1 MADKSLRGRLKRL
14 FSTNVIVRH
23 AGGRQL
29 KVADTNKVQ
38 AVSDLADRY
47 TKLYSGMAP
56 YGLARQ
62 KATSDRGQRA
72 GLFSDYESMDSDS
85 ILSSAL
91 DIYADEST
99 MRSEYGDILQI
110 RSEDDNI
117 HDILHNLF
125 YDVINIEFNLW
136 PWIRNMCKYGDFF
149 LKLEIA
155 EKYGITNV
163 TPLSPYIVSRIEGD
177 DPVNPHYVKFLVED
191 EENKYSTSP
200 SRQLETELE
209 NYEVGH
215 FRLLSDS
222 NMLPYGKSMVEG
234 ARKVWKQ
241 LTLMEDAML
250 IHRIMRAPEKRVFK
264 IDIGNIPPNEVD
276 NYMQRIIN
284 KMKKAPVID
293 KDTGD
298 YNLKYNV
305 QNITEDF
312 FLPVRGG
319 DSGTEI
325 DTAAGLTFEAVE
337 DIEYL
342 RNKMLAAL
350 KIPKAFL
357 GYEDEVNAKATLA
370 AEDVRFA
377 RTIERIQ
384 RIVVSELQKIG
395 IVHLYAQ
402 GYEDADLVN
411 FELKLTNPSMIYE
424 QEKLELWS
432 SKIDLASSM
441 KDNKLLSTEYVY
453 ENIFGFTAQEKND
466 VRKQIIDDQKREFR
480 YTAIADEGADP
491 AAPGGSG
498 EDEYGEDDMYS
509 PQKTDYYLDR
519 DKKKKKKVRKDE
531 LGPEGGS
538 PEGGH
543 EGAGRPKRPTKFG
556 KDGSARGRDPLGAHD
571 MKKGGQSLALAHLD
585 RLKKT
590 FGKSELK
597 LLREADSLEEE
608 YKREVN
614 GTLNND
620 K

>member
-23 AGGRQL
+23 AGGKQL

-38 AVSDLADRY
+38 AVSTLADRY

-62 KATSDRGQRA
+62 KATSDRGQRV
-72 GLFSDYESMDSDS
+72 GLFADYESMDSDS

-99 MRSEYGDILQI
+99 MRSEYGDMLQI
-110 RSEDDNI
+110 RSDDDNI

-191 EENKYSTSP
+191 EENKYTTSP

-284 KMKKAPVID
+284 KMK
-293 KDTGD
+293 
-298 YNLKYNV
+298 
-305 QNITEDF
+305 
-312 FLPVRGG
+312 
-319 DSGTEI
+319 
-325 DTAAGLTFEAVE
+325 
-337 DIEYL
+337 
-342 RNKMLAAL
+342 
-350 KIPKAFL
+350 
-357 GYEDEVNAKATLA
+357 
-370 AEDVRFA
+370 
-377 RTIERIQ
+377 
-384 RIVVSELQKIG
+384 
-395 IVHLYAQ
+395 
-402 GYEDADLVN
+402 
-411 FELKLTNPSMIYE
+411 
-424 QEKLELWS
+424 
-432 SKIDLASSM
+432 
-441 KDNKLLSTEYVY
+441 
-453 ENIFGFTAQEKND
+453 
-466 VRKQIIDDQKREFR
+466 
-480 YTAIADEGADP
+480 
-491 AAPGGSG
+491 
-498 EDEYGEDDMYS
+498 
-509 PQKTDYYLDR
+509 
-519 DKKKKKKVRKDE
+519 
-531 LGPEGGS
+531 
-538 PEGGH
+538 
-543 EGAGRPKRPTKFG
+543 
-556 KDGSARGRDPLGAHD
+556 
-571 MKKGGQSLALAHLD
+571 
-585 RLKKT
+585 
-590 FGKSELK
+590 
-597 LLREADSLEEE
+597 
-608 YKREVN
+608 
-614 GTLNND
+614 
-620 K
+620 